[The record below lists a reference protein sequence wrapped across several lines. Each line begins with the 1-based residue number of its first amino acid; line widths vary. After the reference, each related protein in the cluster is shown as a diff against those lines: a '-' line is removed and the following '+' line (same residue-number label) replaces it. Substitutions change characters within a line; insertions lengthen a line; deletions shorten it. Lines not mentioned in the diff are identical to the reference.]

1 MKYLITGGAGFIG
14 SHLAEKLL
22 GSGNDVNIIDDLS
35 TGSLENISGIRKSK
49 KFHCTINSIMN
60 PDVMEDLVGK
70 TDQVVHLAAAVGV
83 KYVIDNPLLALET
96 NINGTGLVLSIC
108 NKFKKPVFIA
118 STSEVYGKND
128 KDALKED
135 DDRLLGST
143 HISRWGY
150 AASKAVDEF
159 LGLAYFREKKLDVT
173 IGRFF
178 NIVGPRQSSRYG
190 MVIPRMVKQALLGNP
205 ITVYGD
211 GKQKRCFTYIA
222 DAIEGV
228 VGLMNSEKA
237 PGEIFNIG
245 NTAEVSIEELA
256 GRIKKLTNSRSKIV
270 YVPYEQAYEKGF
282 EDMKRRKP
290 DLGKIK
296 KFIGYHPKH
305 GLNDILTETIKY
317 FEA

>member
-22 GSGNDVNIIDDLS
+22 GSGHDVNIIDDLS
-35 TGSLENISGIRKSK
+35 TGSLENISGIRNSK

-60 PDVMEDLVGK
+60 PDVMEDLVAK
-70 TDQVVHLAAAVGV
+70 TDYVVHLAAAVGV

-178 NIVGPRQSSRYG
+178 NIVGPRQSARYG

-211 GKQKRCFTYIA
+211 GKQKRCFTYID
-222 DAIEGV
+222 DALEGV
-228 VGLMNSEKA
+228 VGLMNSETA

-245 NTAEVSIEELA
+245 NTAEVTIEELA
-256 GRIKKLTNSRSKIV
+256 GRIKKLANSRSKIV
-270 YVPYEQAYEKGF
+270 YVPYEKAYEKGF

-296 KFIGYHPKH
+296 KFTGYHPKH
-305 GLNDILTETIKY
+305 GLNDILTKTIEY